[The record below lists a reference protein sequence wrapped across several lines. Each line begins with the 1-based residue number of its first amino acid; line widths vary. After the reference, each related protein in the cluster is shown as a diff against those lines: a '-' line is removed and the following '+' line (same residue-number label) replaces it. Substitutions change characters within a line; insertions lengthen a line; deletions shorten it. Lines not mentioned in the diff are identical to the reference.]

1 MFMNADGFLSI
12 LLLLL
17 PVGLGLFVFRRLFG
31 QRHQPFPGQMT
42 MPPQQGYGSP
52 HGYRPPPSSPAGYG
66 RPLYGPP
73 YPQQSYPPQSGG
85 INPWVAGG
93 LGALG
98 GGLVGYELGQAMA
111 DQQQLAPEGALAN
124 VEPNLE
130 SMPQGDYAQ
139 LGGEVMDVGGWDMGG
154 TDVWGSDAGG
164 EF

>member
-1 MFMNADGFLSI
+1 
-12 LLLLL
+12 
-17 PVGLGLFVFRRLFG
+17 
-31 QRHQPFPGQMT
+31 
-42 MPPQQGYGSP
+42 
-52 HGYRPPPSSPAGYG
+52 
-66 RPLYGPP
+66 
-73 YPQQSYPPQSGG
+73 
-85 INPWVAGG
+85 
-93 LGALG
+93 
-98 GGLVGYELGQAMA
+98 MA